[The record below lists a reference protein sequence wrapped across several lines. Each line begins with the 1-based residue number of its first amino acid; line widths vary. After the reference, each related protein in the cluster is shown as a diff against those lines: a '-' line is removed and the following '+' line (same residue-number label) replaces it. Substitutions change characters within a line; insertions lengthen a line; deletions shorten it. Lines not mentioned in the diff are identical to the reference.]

1 MSQTLIPHI
10 DLTPLLT
17 GDSGRAESVAAITD
31 AACHSGF
38 MTVGLDPAQL
48 GLPADIHARLLRFF
62 ELDSAHKQPLARH
75 KFEPANRNVYR
86 GYFPPQNEDPTW
98 KEGVDLGPDVAHP
111 ERAHPERPDAT
122 NVDPLREPTPRP
134 PESALPGW
142 SADIAAYY
150 SAMESLGREIAI
162 ALAEGLG
169 VVRETLVRPFDHGN
183 STLRLI
189 HYPQRPA
196 ETLATMPAVD
206 GEGDARRWLVGVPH
220 FDNGFITLLW
230 QDRVGGLQVRTPSGD
245 WEEVPPRDNA
255 LVVNFGRLLADW
267 SGGRI
272 QATEHR
278 IVGGTQSR
286 HSIPFF
292 FEPAVDARIESP
304 NGTGDGG
311 YIYGD
316 RLWERMLEFVEF
328 RGLERMPATEI

>member
-1 MSQTLIPHI
+1 MTETLIPHI
-10 DLTPLLT
+10 DLTPLLEA
-17 GDSGRAESVAAITD
+17 GVGRDAVIEAITA

-38 MTVGLDPAQL
+38 MTIGVAPEQL
-48 GLPADIHARLLRFF
+48 GLPADIHARLARFF
-62 ELDSAHKQPLARH
+62 TLEDAAKRQLARH
-75 KFEPANRNVYR
+75 KFEPDNANVYR

-98 KEGVDLGPDVAHP
+98 KEGIDMGPDVAHP
-111 ERAHPERPDAT
+111 ERVRT
-122 NVDPLREPTPRP
+122 NDGDPLREPTPLP
-134 PESALPGW
+134 ADSELPGW
-142 SADIAAYY
+142 AADIAAYY
-150 SAMESLGREIAI
+150 EAMERLGRQIAG
-162 ALAEGLG
+162 ALAEGLDIS
-169 VVRETLVRPFDHGN
+169 RETLVTPFDAGN

-189 HYPQRPA
+189 HYPERPA

-206 GEGDARRWLVGVPH
+206 GEGAARRWLVGVPH

-230 QDRVGGLQVRTPSGD
+230 QDRVGGLQVHTPDGG

-278 IVGGTQSR
+278 IVGGSRSR

-292 FEPAVDARIESP
+292 FEPAVDAVIQAPGAPAESR
-304 NGTGDGG
+304 
-311 YIYGD
+311 YVYGD

-328 RGLERMPATEI
+328 QGLERFAKET